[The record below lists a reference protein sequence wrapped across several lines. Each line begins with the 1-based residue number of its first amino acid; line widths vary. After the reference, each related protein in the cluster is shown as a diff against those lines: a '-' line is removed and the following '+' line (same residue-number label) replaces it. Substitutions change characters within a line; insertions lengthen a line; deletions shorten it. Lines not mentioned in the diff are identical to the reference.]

1 MTTFDTIDYCIAH
14 QIPCF
19 TFSMDATKKCCK
31 PWKEIT
37 PSNFLFAVDHG
48 ENGFAIITGHTHVVI
63 DFDLKHD
70 PPQTIYD
77 ILEANCDAIERT
89 PGGYHFWFQRPLG
102 ADQALFGRDIQ
113 KVPYNQ
119 ASPIKNATD
128 ATWNGS
134 QVKGLD
140 IRGTGGICYTA
151 PSHYMVAGQRKEY
164 VWCKGNLST
173 ASILPECI
181 REHLEKQDTPKKITE
196 VVTET
201 DDIATILAH
210 LSIKRC
216 NNYQEWIQVGMI
228 LKTLGYPCTVWD
240 TWSQKSSSSYVPGAC
255 DKKWRTFRETENPL
269 GIGTL
274 YHWLKQ
280 DNYSVFIALQTAKK
294 SIQDDVLFASHASI
308 ANAFYTM
315 NPNQY
320 VYSTEEGW
328 YVLQANN
335 TWIATGSTDILR
347 IPQLLNDMHHD
358 MEHILLGI
366 KPIIKG
372 DESRWEAIRKQF
384 LIAGSRISHSGF
396 LRSATAFLSGMY
408 YVQGVERLF
417 NERRDLFAFTNGAMD
432 MNTFEF
438 RKIVPRDYI
447 TVTCGYDY
455 REATVAEKQMVRAF
469 LGKIFPDSAVLT
481 YVLNALS
488 RTFVGSNVDQLFHVC
503 TGAGANGTSCI
514 RDLCKIV
521 FGDYYQTFSV
531 SYLTKENDGKDR
543 PLPELAAARYARM
556 LVTSEPDERDR
567 FQINLIKNITGN
579 EEVSFRGM
587 YAKSATKYIPQYK
600 MWILTNDMPK
610 LSKYDQAIERRMRC
624 VHFPTRFVYQPR
636 ADNEAL
642 RDDSLSERFKAEEGW
657 RYGLLGLLLDSAREN
672 AGGRLDMPAE
682 VRSCTDAYMLENN
695 PVGAW
700 LKEHYDITGRR
711 DDIVQKTE
719 LYKAFLEDTQGHK
732 TQKAFSEDMVKCGV
746 SERKTNT
753 SRFYIGLQRKI
764 ENP

>member
-1 MTTFDTIDYCIAH
+1 MAAFDTISYCIAH

-19 TFSMDATKKCCK
+19 TFAMDASKACFA

-37 PSNFLFAVDHG
+37 PTNFLFAINRS
-48 ENGFAIITGHTHVVI
+48 ENGFAIITGYTHVVI

-70 PPQTIYD
+70 PPLEIYD
-77 ILEANCDAIERT
+77 ILEANCEAIERT
-89 PGGYHFWFQRPLG
+89 PGGYHFWFKGGFQAP
-102 ADQALFGRDIQ
+102 DQGQ
-113 KVPYNQ
+113 VPFNQ
-119 ASPIKNATD
+119 VSPIKNATD
-128 ATWNGS
+128 ASWDGS
-134 QVKGLD
+134 RIKGLD
-140 IRGTGGICYTA
+140 IRGSGGICYTA
-151 PSHYMVAGQRKEY
+151 PSYYMVSGERKEY
-164 VWCKGNLST
+164 VWCKGDLST
-173 ASILPECI
+173 ATVLPECI
-181 REHLEKQDTPKKITE
+181 QEHLDKKVPLKKVKE
-196 VVTET
+196 VIVET
-201 DDIATILAH
+201 DDITIILAH
-210 LSIKRC
+210 LSMKRC

-228 LKTLGYPCTVWD
+228 LKTLGYPCLLWD
-240 TWSQKSSSSYVPGAC
+240 TWSQKSSSYVPGTC

-280 DNYSVFIALQTAKK
+280 DNYSVFIGLQSAKK

-308 ANAFYTM
+308 ANAFYMM

-328 YVLQANN
+328 YVLQSNN
-335 TWIATGSTDILR
+335 TWVATGSTDILR
-347 IPQLLNDMHHD
+347 IPQLLNDMHRD

-366 KPIIKG
+366 KPGLQG
-372 DESRWEAIRKQF
+372 DESRWEAIRKLF
-384 LIAGSRISHSGF
+384 LTAGSRISHSGF

-417 NERRDLFAFTNGAMD
+417 NERRELFAFTNGAMD
-432 MNTFEF
+432 MSTFTF
-438 RKIVPRDYI
+438 RKIVSCDYI

-455 REATVAEKQMVRAF
+455 REGTTAEKDMVRSF
-469 LGKIFPDSAVLT
+469 LGKIFPDSAVLA

-488 RTFVGSNVDQLFHVC
+488 RTFVGSNVDQLFHVF
-503 TGAGANGTSCI
+503 TGAGANGKSCI
-514 RDLCKIV
+514 MDLCKIV

-700 LKEHYDITGRR
+700 LRDRYDITGRR

-719 LYKAFLEDTQGHK
+719 LYKAFLEDTQMHK

-746 SERKTNT
+746 NERKTNT

-764 ENP
+764 ETP

>member
-1 MTTFDTIDYCIAH
+1 
-14 QIPCF
+14 
-19 TFSMDATKKCCK
+19 
-31 PWKEIT
+31 
-37 PSNFLFAVDHG
+37 
-48 ENGFAIITGHTHVVI
+48 
-63 DFDLKHD
+63 
-70 PPQTIYD
+70 
-77 ILEANCDAIERT
+77 
-89 PGGYHFWFQRPLG
+89 
-102 ADQALFGRDIQ
+102 
-113 KVPYNQ
+113 
-119 ASPIKNATD
+119 
-128 ATWNGS
+128 
-134 QVKGLD
+134 
-140 IRGTGGICYTA
+140 
-151 PSHYMVAGQRKEY
+151 
-164 VWCKGNLST
+164 
-173 ASILPECI
+173 
-181 REHLEKQDTPKKITE
+181 
-196 VVTET
+196 
-201 DDIATILAH
+201 
-210 LSIKRC
+210 
-216 NNYQEWIQVGMI
+216 
-228 LKTLGYPCTVWD
+228 
-240 TWSQKSSSSYVPGAC
+240 
-255 DKKWRTFRETENPL
+255 
-269 GIGTL
+269 
-274 YHWLKQ
+274 
-280 DNYSVFIALQTAKK
+280 
-294 SIQDDVLFASHASI
+294 
-308 ANAFYTM
+308 M

-347 IPQLLNDMHHD
+347 IPHLLNDMHRD

-366 KPIIKG
+366 KPIVKG
-372 DESRWEAIRKQF
+372 DESRWETLRKQF

-417 NERRDLFAFTNGAMD
+417 NERRELFAFTNGAID

-455 REATVAEKQMVRAF
+455 REGTAAEKQMVRSF
-469 LGKIFPDSAVLT
+469 LCKIFPDSAVLT

-488 RTFVGSNVDQLFHVC
+488 RTFVGSNVDQLFHVF
-503 TGAGANGTSCI
+503 TGAGANGKSCLME
-514 RDLCKIV
+514 LCKIV

-543 PLPELAAARYARM
+543 PLPELAAARYAHM

-624 VHFPTRFVYQPR
+624 VHFPTRFVYQPH

-700 LKEHYDITGRR
+700 LKEHYDITGCRE
-711 DDIVQKTE
+711 DIVQKTE